1 METAGGTMSDTCSP
15 SWSGSREEIV
25 KPLGL
30 HEMDKWVVMYIDAQ
44 KTASNLAAVLRLL
57 QGRGGTRA
65 DAYRVI
71 NREKRE
77 K

>member
-1 METAGGTMSDTCSP
+1 
-15 SWSGSREEIV
+15 V

-57 QGRGGTRA
+57 HGSGGTRA
-65 DAYRVI
+65 EA
-71 NREKRE
+71 
-77 K
+77 